1 MVRAVPIKPKGAR
14 INTASLTLDL
24 QNAMRDVTSDGQR
37 LAARYPPQTLR
48 KSGYRRTGTL
58 KRSWSSRV
66 RTRTGSIVGEVGSNS
81 NIAPYNRFVQGRK
94 GQQARIFRRTRWTTV
109 DDLEKVMQDDLNERV
124 EEILRKLP

>member
-1 MVRAVPIKPKGAR
+1 MVRAIPIKPKGAR
-14 INTASLTLDL
+14 INTTGLAMDLT
-24 QNAMRDVTSDGQR
+24 NAMRDVTSDGQT

-66 RTRTGSIVGEVGSNS
+66 RTRTGSIEGTVGSNS
-81 NIAPYNRFVQGRK
+81 NMAPYNRFVQGRK

>member
-14 INTASLTLDL
+14 INTTALAMDLT
-24 QNAMRDVTSDGQR
+24 NAMRDVTSDGQT

-66 RTRTGSIVGEVGSNS
+66 RTRTGSIEGTVGSNS
-81 NIAPYNRFVQGRK
+81 NMAPYNRFVQGRK